1 MIDIQIRPTGID
13 SQRALTIAAFDALI
27 DVSMAKST
35 ELMPFYSARILL
47 QQLDS
52 SGLADVTSSG
62 DSLTMV
68 MFGVR
73 ATANGG
79 TALALLRNWQSAARD
94 SMAQGVR
101 I

>member
-1 MIDIQIRPTGID
+1 MTLHQMHLPMLD

-27 DVSMAKST
+27 DRNLTNST
-35 ELMPFYSARILL
+35 DPLPGYAARSLL
-47 QQLDS
+47 QQLDT
-52 SGLADVTSSG
+52 SGLAAITSTG
-62 DSLTMV
+62 DSLTMA

-94 SMAQGVR
+94 SVAQGVR
-101 I
+101 L